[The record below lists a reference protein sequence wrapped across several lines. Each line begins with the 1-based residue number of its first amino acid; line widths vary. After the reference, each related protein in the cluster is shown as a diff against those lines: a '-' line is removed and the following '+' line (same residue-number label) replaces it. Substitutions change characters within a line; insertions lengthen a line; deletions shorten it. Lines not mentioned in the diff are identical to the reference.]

1 MLKSLRYPFILA
13 FLVIGF
19 LSIPFSSEAQVY
31 REEFGQNRI
40 QYKYFDWQ
48 YLKSNNFEVYF
59 YDGGEDLAKKS
70 IAYLE
75 SEFSRVTET
84 IGFFPYSKT
93 RIFLYNSVAEK
104 QQSNVGVKGDDFTI
118 GGQTDF
124 VKSQVEVAFSGD
136 YTSFR
141 EELIFNFTKM
151 LVEEMWFGGNIAE
164 MFQSTFSSPIPNW
177 FIDGI
182 SAYVAYGWTKESDD
196 MARDY
201 VSQAEP
207 VKFSKLSKETNM
219 LLGQSIWSFIA
230 QTYGKRDISNI
241 LNLARIVKDEESS
254 ISKTLGV
261 PYGDF
266 MKEWRDY
273 YSQMNTRI
281 SEGYKR
287 LPDSKIISSN
297 RSKTAVI
304 NHLKFNAEGSLL
316 AYSVFDN
323 GKYEVRV
330 INMASKDEM
339 VIYKGGMKI
348 LTQEVNDNYPLLSWV
363 DEFTLGI
370 VANSEGRNTVTIKRV
385 GARGEQVLAIPTVG
399 QIQSFEFKQ
408 GGRLAA
414 LTGVVNGKSD
424 AYLFLVNRGT
434 IRRISNDGYDDRD
447 ISFLPESNVVL
458 FTSNR
463 PSDSVYVA
471 GPDALKDVNSNQFNV
486 FTYDLDLVDSVYG
499 KLTNSLSIESKPVA
513 KSLNEV
519 YYLSDQQGINNLY
532 LHTVSDTISK
542 QMSNYSFGIKDFSI
556 DTNNNQIAFISTLD
570 SKDVVYLES
579 LSNIQH
585 VFTPVTPRRE
595 LETVR
600 ILSEMR
606 RKRLLNTTTSD
617 SLAKT
622 LKAAELP
629 KQPKIDSLKTGAI
642 DTENYVFKNESKVDS
657 KNYKFETPV
666 SDNGN
671 SGRSFLSLYQNR
683 GAQNKIEGPNRYES
697 RFQTNNVVTS
707 FVIDELRSFSQLLEI
722 QMNDYLENHRFHGG
736 ALIPYNFNSGYDVF
750 LEYEYLKEAI
760 DLKAKYYRKSIFLR
774 DNSTPQSQRYNL
786 NRFELGAALPYS
798 PYLRL
803 EVTPFFEQTRYIDLD
818 YLLLLNAPA
827 GVEAE
832 KTANYLGLNASVV
845 FDNSLTGGVNI
856 HEGTRAKVTFES
868 HSKLNKNAVGFNKI
882 EADVRHYQ
890 RITKGVYLAGRFF
903 FGHYGGDAPKAY
915 LLGGVDNWAFNKRDG
930 VEGTEPDP
938 FILQTLND
946 NSDILF
952 NQFTNLRGYSY
963 NTFQG
968 STVLTLS
975 GELRLPV
982 NQFLATADTKSS
994 FIRNLQFLGFY
1005 DIGSAW
1011 YEISAFKARNDVN
1024 TEEIVVPGSPFS
1036 GVINDFSNPWL
1047 QSAGF
1052 GMRTMLFGF
1061 FSRLDLAWPIQD
1073 FQVGNPKLQISI
1085 GYDF

>member
-1 MLKSLRYPFILA
+1 MFKSLRYPFIIA
-13 FLVIGF
+13 IAAIGF

-31 REEFGQNRI
+31 REEYGQNRI
-40 QYKYFDWQ
+40 QYKYFNWK
-48 YLKSNNFEVYF
+48 YLKSNNFEVYY

-70 IAYLE
+70 IGYLE

-93 RIFLYNSVAEK
+93 RIFLYNSIAEK

-136 YTSFR
+136 YASFK
-141 EELIFNFTKM
+141 EELVFNFTKM

-177 FIDGI
+177 FIDGV
-182 SAYVAYGWTKESDD
+182 SAYVAYGWNKEMDD

-201 VSQAEP
+201 VLQEQPA
-207 VKFSKLSKETNM
+207 KFSKLSKEANL
-219 LLGQSIWSFIA
+219 LLGQSIWNYIA

-261 PYGDF
+261 PYKNF
-266 MKEWRDY
+266 MEGWKAF
-273 YSQMNTRI
+273 YSQMNLRI
-281 SEGYKR
+281 MESYKR
-287 LPDSKIISSN
+287 LPESQIISGS
-297 RSKTAVI
+297 RSKTSTI
-304 NHLKFNAEGSLL
+304 GHLKFNAEGSLL
-316 AYSVFDN
+316 AYTVFDN

-330 INMASKDEM
+330 INMDSREEM
-339 VIYKGGMKI
+339 VLYKGGIK
-348 LTQEVNDNYPLLSWV
+348 LLAQEVNSNYPLLSWV

-370 VANSEGRNTVTIKRV
+370 VAYSEGRNIVTIKRV
-385 GARGEQVLAIPTVG
+385 GAKGEQVLAIPTIS

-434 IRRISNDGYDDRD
+434 IRRISNDSYDDRD

-458 FTSNR
+458 FSSNR
-463 PSDSVYVA
+463 PTDSVYVE
-471 GPDALKDVNSNQFNV
+471 GPIDLKDVSSNQFNLY
-486 FTYDLDLVDSVYG
+486 TYDLDLVDSVYG
-499 KLTNSLSIESKPVA
+499 KLTNSLSVESNPIA
-513 KSLNEV
+513 KNLNEI
-519 YYLSDQQGINNLY
+519 YYLSDQQGVNNLY
-532 LHTVSDTISK
+532 LHTVNDSISK
-542 QMSNYSFGIKDFSI
+542 QMSNYSFGIKEFTI
-556 DTNNNQIAFISTLD
+556 DQNNNRIAFISTLD
-570 SKDVVYLES
+570 SKDVIYLES
-579 LSNIQH
+579 LGNIQH
-585 VFTPVTPRRE
+585 IFTTATPRRE
-595 LETVR
+595 LESIR
-600 ILSEMR
+600 ILSEIR
-606 RKRLLNTTTSD
+606 RKRLLDTENTD
-617 SLAKT
+617 SLNKAKKIT
-622 LKAAELP
+622 EVP
-629 KQPKIDSLKTGAI
+629 KQPKIDSLKLGAI
-642 DTENYVFKNESKVDS
+642 DTENYVFKNESKVNS
-657 KNYKFETPV
+657 KDYKFEAPV
-666 SDNGN
+666 SDEGAN
-671 SGRSFLSLYQNR
+671 RSFLSLYQNR
-683 GAQNKIEGPNRYES
+683 GLKNTIEGPNAYEP

-722 QMNDYLENHRFHGG
+722 QMNDYLENHRLHGG
-736 ALIPYNFNSGYDVF
+736 ALVPYNFNSGFDVF

-760 DLKAKYYRKSIFLR
+760 DIKAKYFRKSILLR
-774 DNSTPQSQRYNL
+774 DNTTTQSQRYNL
-786 NRFELGAALPYS
+786 NRFELGAAFPFS

-803 EVTPFFEQTRYIDLD
+803 EVSPFFEQTRYIDLD
-818 YLLLLNAPA
+818 YLLLLNAPS
-827 GVEAE
+827 GIVAE
-832 KTANYLGLNASVV
+832 KTANYLGLNTSVV
-845 FDNSLTGGVNI
+845 FDNSLTGGTNI
-856 HEGTRAKVTFES
+856 HEGTRAKLTFES

-882 EADVRHYQ
+882 EADIRHYQ
-890 RITKGVYLAGRFF
+890 RVTKGVYLAGRVF
-903 FGHYGGDAPKAY
+903 FGHYGGKAPKSY
-915 LLGGVDNWAFNKRDG
+915 LLGGVDNWAFNKREA
-930 VEGTEPDP
+930 VEGSEPDP
-938 FILQTLND
+938 FLLQTLND

-1011 YEISAFKARNDVN
+1011 YEISAFQARNDVN

-1047 QSAGF
+1047 QSAGV

-1073 FQVGNPKLQISI
+1073 FNVGNPKLQISI

>member
-1 MLKSLRYPFILA
+1 MLKVLRFQFILA
-13 FLVIGF
+13 FLTIGVF
-19 LSIPFSSEAQVY
+19 SAPFTSEAQVY

-48 YLKSNNFEVYF
+48 YLKSNNFEVY
-59 YDGGEDLAKKS
+59 YYQGGEELAKKS

-93 RIFLYNSVAEK
+93 RVFIYNSIAEK
-104 QQSNVGVKGDDFTI
+104 QQSNVGVKGEDFTI

-124 VKSQVEVAFSGD
+124 VKSQVEVAFPGD
-136 YTSFR
+136 YTAFR
-141 EELIFNFTKM
+141 EDLIFNFTKM

-164 MFQSTFSSPIPNW
+164 MFQSTFSSSMPNW

-196 MARDY
+196 IARDY
-201 VSQAEP
+201 VSQADP
-207 VKFSKLSKETNM
+207 VKFSKLSKEMNL
-219 LLGQSIWSFIA
+219 LLGQSIWNFIA
-230 QTYGKRDISNI
+230 QNYGKRDISNI

-261 PYGDF
+261 PYRDF
-266 MKEWRDY
+266 MIEWKAY
-273 YSQMNTRI
+273 YSQMNNRI
-281 SEGYKR
+281 LESYKR
-287 LPDSKIISSN
+287 LPETKIISSN
-297 RSKTAVI
+297 RSQTAVI

-316 AYSVFDN
+316 AYAVFDN

-330 INMASKDEM
+330 INMATRDEM
-339 VIYKGGMKI
+339 VLHKGGMKI
-348 LTQEVNDNYPLLSWV
+348 LTQEVNENYPLLSWV

-385 GARGEQVLAIPTVG
+385 GSKGQQVLAIPTVG

-434 IRRISNDGYDDRD
+434 IRRISDDGYDDRD

-458 FTSNR
+458 FSSNR
-463 PSDSVYVA
+463 PTDSVYVA
-471 GPDALKDVNSNQFNV
+471 GPAALKDVNSNQFNV

-499 KLTNSLSIESKPVA
+499 KLTNSLSVESKPIA
-513 KSLNEV
+513 TSLNEV
-519 YYLSDQQGINNLY
+519 YYLSDQQGINNIY
-532 LHTVSDTISK
+532 RHTINDTISK
-542 QMSNYSFGIKDFSI
+542 QMSNFSFGIKDFSI
-556 DTNNNQIAFISTLD
+556 DTNNNRIAFISTLD
-570 SKDVVYLES
+570 SKDVVYLED

-585 VFTPVTPRRE
+585 VFTAVTPRRE

-600 ILSEMR
+600 ILSEIR
-606 RKRLLNTTTSD
+606 RARLQSEVNMD
-617 SLAKT
+617 SLAKASK
-622 LKAAELP
+622 LSEAP
-629 KQPKIDSLKTGAI
+629 KQPKLDSLKTGAI
-642 DTENYVFKNESKVDS
+642 DTENYQFRNESKVDS
-657 KNYKFETPV
+657 RNYKFETPI
-666 SDNGN
+666 SNDQT
-671 SGRSFLSLYQNR
+671 GRSFLSIYQNR
-683 GAQNKIEGPNRYES
+683 GTQNRVEGPYVYEP

-722 QMNDYLENHRFHGG
+722 QMNDYLENHRLHGG

-760 DLKAKYYRKSIFLR
+760 DLKVKYDRRSVVLR
-774 DNSTPQSQRYNL
+774 DNMTPQSQRYNL

-803 EVTPFFEQTRYIDLD
+803 EIKPFFEQTKYIDLD
-818 YLLLLNAPA
+818 YLLLLNAPP
-827 GVEAE
+827 GIEAE
-832 KTANYLGLNASVV
+832 KTANYLGFNASVV

-856 HEGTRAKVTFES
+856 HEGTRAKISFES
-868 HSKLNKNAVGFNKI
+868 HSKLSKNAVGFNRI

-890 RITKGVYLAGRFF
+890 KISKGVYLAGRFF
-903 FGHYGGDAPKAY
+903 FGHYGGNAPKKY
-915 LLGGVDNWAFNKRDG
+915 LLGGVDNWAFNKRDR
-930 VEGTEPDP
+930 VEGSEPDP

-963 NTFQG
+963 NALQG

-994 FIRNLQFLGFY
+994 FVRNLQFLGFY
-1005 DIGSAW
+1005 DIGSSW
-1011 YEISAFKARNDVN
+1011 YEMSPFKAQNDVN
-1024 TEEIVVPGSPFS
+1024 TENIVVPGSPFS

-1073 FQVGNPKLQISI
+1073 FTVGNPKLQISI

>member
-13 FLVIGF
+13 FLTIGF
-19 LSIPFSSEAQVY
+19 LSIPYSSKAQVY
-31 REEFGQNRI
+31 REVYGQNRI

-59 YDGGEDLAKKS
+59 YEGGEDVAKKS

-84 IGFFPYSKT
+84 IGFFPYSQT
-93 RIFLYNSVAEK
+93 RIFLYNSIAEK
-104 QQSNVGVKGDDFTI
+104 QQSNVGVRGDDFTI

-124 VKSQVEVAFSGD
+124 VKSQVEIAFSGD
-136 YTSFR
+136 YTSFKK
-141 EELIFNFTKM
+141 ELIFNFTKM
-151 LVEEMWFGGNIAE
+151 LVEEMWFGGNLAE
-164 MFQSTFSSPIPNW
+164 MFQSSFSSPIPNW

-196 MARDY
+196 MAREY
-201 VSQAEP
+201 VSQDEP
-207 VKFSKLSKETNM
+207 VKFSKLSKEVNL

-261 PYGDF
+261 PYKDF
-266 MKEWRDY
+266 MTGWKAY

-281 SEGYKR
+281 LESYKR
-287 LPDSKIISSN
+287 LPETQVISSN
-297 RSKTAVI
+297 RSKTSVI
-304 NHLKFNAEGSLL
+304 SHLKFNGEGSLL
-316 AYSVFDN
+316 AYAVFDK

-330 INMASKDEM
+330 INMTSQEEE
-339 VIYKGGMKI
+339 VIYKGGMK
-348 LTQEVNDNYPLLSWV
+348 LLSQEVNDNYPLLSWV

-370 VANSEGRNTVTIKRV
+370 VANTEGRNTVTIKRV
-385 GARGEQVLAIPTVG
+385 GAKGQQVLAIPTVG

-434 IRRISNDGYDDRD
+434 IRRISNDSYDDRD

-458 FTSNR
+458 FVSNR
-463 PSDSVYVA
+463 PSDSVYVE
-471 GPDALKDVNSNQFNV
+471 GPAALKDVESNQFNV
-486 FTYDLDLVDSVYG
+486 FSYDLDLVDSVYG
-499 KLTNSLSIESKPVA
+499 KLTNSLSVESKPVA
-513 KSLNEV
+513 KNLNDV
-519 YYLSDQQGINNLY
+519 YYLSDQQGVNNLY
-532 LHTVSDTISK
+532 LHTINDSISK
-542 QMSNYSFGIKDFSI
+542 QMSNYSLGIKEFSL
-556 DTNNNQIAFISTLD
+556 DPNNNRIAFISTID
-570 SKDVVYLES
+570 SKDVIYLED
-579 LSNIQH
+579 LGNIQH

-595 LETVR
+595 LESIR
-600 ILSEMR
+600 ILTEIR
-606 RKRLLNTTTSD
+606 RKRLLNTENID
-617 SLAKT
+617 SLEKT
-622 LKAAELP
+622 LKSTEIP

-642 DTENYVFKNESKVDS
+642 DTENYVFKNESKVNS
-657 KNYKFETPV
+657 KDYKFETPV
-666 SDNGN
+666 SDDLG
-671 SGRSFLSLYQNR
+671 SSRSFLSLYQNR
-683 GAQNKIEGPNRYES
+683 GLKNTIEGPSVYES
-697 RFQTNNVVTS
+697 RFQTNNIVTS
-707 FVIDELRSFSQLLEI
+707 FVIDELRAFSQLLEI

-750 LEYEYLKEAI
+750 LEYDYLKEAI
-760 DLKAKYYRKSIFLR
+760 DVKAKYYRKSIVLR
-774 DNSTPQSQRYNL
+774 DNTTPQSQRYNL

-798 PYLRL
+798 PYLRF
-803 EVTPFFEQTRYIDLD
+803 EVNPFFEQTRYIDLD

-827 GVEAE
+827 GIQAE
-832 KTANYLGLNASVV
+832 KTANYLGLKTSVV

-856 HEGTRAKVTFES
+856 HEGTRAKLSFES
-868 HSKLNKNAVGFNKI
+868 HSKLNKNAIGFNKI
-882 EADVRHYQ
+882 EADVRHYE
-890 RITKGVYLAGRFF
+890 RITKGVYLAGRLF
-903 FGHYGGDAPKAY
+903 FGHYGGKAPKAY
-915 LLGGVDNWAFNKRDG
+915 LLGGVDNWAFNKREA

-938 FILQTLND
+938 FILQSLND

-968 STVLTLS
+968 STVLTFS

-982 NQFLATADTKSS
+982 NQFLATSETKSS
-994 FIRNLQFLGFY
+994 FIRNLMFLGFY
-1005 DIGSAW
+1005 DVGSAW
-1011 YEISAFKARNDVN
+1011 YEISAFNARNDVN
-1024 TEEIVVPGSPFS
+1024 TEDIELPGSPFS

-1047 QSAGF
+1047 QSTGV

-1061 FSRLDLAWPIQD
+1061 FSRLDVAWPIRD
-1073 FQVGNPKLQISI
+1073 FEVGNPKLQISI

>member
-1 MLKSLRYPFILA
+1 MLKSLRYPFIITIA
-13 FLVIGF
+13 AIGF

-31 REEFGQNRI
+31 REEYGQNRI
-40 QYKYFDWQ
+40 QYKYFNWQ
-48 YLKSNNFEVYF
+48 YLKSNNFEVYY

-84 IGFFPYSKT
+84 IGFFPYSQT
-93 RIFLYNSVAEK
+93 RIFLYNSIAEK

-136 YTSFR
+136 YTSFK

-177 FIDGI
+177 FIDGV
-182 SAYVAYGWTKESDD
+182 SAYVAYGWTKEMDD
-196 MARDY
+196 TARDY
-201 VSQAEP
+201 VSQEQPA
-207 VKFSKLSKETNM
+207 KFSKLSKETNL
-219 LLGQSIWSFIA
+219 LLGQSIWNYIA

-261 PYGDF
+261 PYKDF
-266 MKEWRDY
+266 MTGWKAY
-273 YSQMNTRI
+273 YSQMNLRI
-281 SEGYKR
+281 MESYKR
-287 LPDSKIISSN
+287 LPESQVISGS
-297 RSKTAVI
+297 RSKTSAI

-316 AYSVFDN
+316 AYTVFDN

-330 INMASKDEM
+330 INMDSREEI
-339 VIYKGGMKI
+339 VLYKGGIK
-348 LTQEVNDNYPLLSWV
+348 LLAQEVNSNYPLLSWV

-370 VANSEGRNTVTIKRV
+370 VAYSEGRNTVTIKRV
-385 GARGEQVLAIPTVG
+385 GAKGEQVLAIPTVS

-434 IRRISNDGYDDRD
+434 IRRISNDSYDDRD
-447 ISFLPESNVVL
+447 ISFLPETNVVL
-458 FTSNR
+458 FSSNR
-463 PSDSVYVA
+463 PTDSVYVD
-471 GPDALKDVNSNQFNV
+471 GPIDLKEVSSNQFNLY
-486 FTYDLDLVDSVYG
+486 TYDLDLVDSVYG
-499 KLTNSLSIESKPVA
+499 KLTNSLSVESNPIA
-513 KSLNEV
+513 KSLNEI
-519 YYLSDQQGINNLY
+519 YYLSDQQGVNNLY
-532 LHTVSDTISK
+532 LHTVNDSISK
-542 QMSNYSFGIKDFSI
+542 QMSNYSFGIKEFSI
-556 DTNNNQIAFISTLD
+556 DQNNSRIAFISTLD
-570 SKDVVYLES
+570 SKDVIYLES
-579 LSNIQH
+579 LGSIQH
-585 VFTPVTPRRE
+585 IFTPATPRRE
-595 LETVR
+595 LESIR
-600 ILSEMR
+600 ILSEIR
-606 RKRLLNTTTSD
+606 RKRLLDTENTD
-617 SLAKT
+617 SLTKAK
-622 LKAAELP
+622 KIAEVP
-629 KQPKIDSLKTGAI
+629 KQPKIDSLKLGAI
-642 DTENYVFKNESKVDS
+642 DTENYVFKNESKVNS
-657 KNYKFETPV
+657 KDYKFETPV
-666 SDNGN
+666 SDEGA
-671 SGRSFLSLYQNR
+671 SRSFLSLYQNR
-683 GAQNKIEGPNRYES
+683 GLKNTIEGPTPYEP

-722 QMNDYLENHRFHGG
+722 QMNDYLENHRLHGG
-736 ALIPYNFNSGYDVF
+736 ALVPYNFNSGYDVF

-760 DLKAKYYRKSIFLR
+760 DLKAKYYRKSILLR
-774 DNSTPQSQRYNL
+774 DNTTPQSQRYNL
-786 NRFELGAALPYS
+786 NRFELGAALPFS

-803 EVTPFFEQTRYIDLD
+803 EVTPFFEQSRYIDLD
-818 YLLLLNAPA
+818 YLLLLNAPS
-827 GVEAE
+827 GIVAE
-832 KTANYLGLNASVV
+832 KTANYLGLNTSVV
-845 FDNSLTGGVNI
+845 FDNSLTGGTNI
-856 HEGTRAKVTFES
+856 HEGTRAKLTFES
-868 HSKLNKNAVGFNKI
+868 HSKLNKHAVGFNRI
-882 EADVRHYQ
+882 EADIRHYQ
-890 RITKGVYLAGRFF
+890 RVTKGVYLAGRVF
-903 FGHYGGDAPKAY
+903 FGHYGGKAPKSY
-915 LLGGVDNWAFNKRDG
+915 LLGGVDNWAFNKREG
-930 VEGTEPDP
+930 VEGSEPDP
-938 FILQTLND
+938 FLLQTLND

-1011 YEISAFKARNDVN
+1011 YEISAFQARNDVN

-1047 QSAGF
+1047 QSTGV

-1073 FQVGNPKLQISI
+1073 FKVGNPKLQISI